1 MWLVYNMSVFRVGL
15 SRPLSRLDI
24 CPMKFRL
31 STLLIVV
38 AIAAIMIVPVEFV
51 LRGPR
56 SVLMGFDRSMQ
67 RAFDAIKLGTDES
80 ELHKR
85 FGEPWSSETYFSR
98 AISYRESEFSAN
110 EIDGCKA
117 FVTWINGGNW
127 FYCFG
132 IDENGKIVLKADGHS

>member
-1 MWLVYNMSVFRVGL
+1 
-15 SRPLSRLDI
+15 
-24 CPMKFRL
+24 MKFRL

-38 AIAAIMIVPVEFV
+38 AISAIIIVPVEFV

-67 RAFDAIKLGTDES
+67 RTFDEIELGTHEF
-80 ELHKR
+80 ELR
-85 FGEPWSSETYFSR
+85 EQFGEPLSTENYFSR
-98 AISYRESEFSAN
+98 AISYRESDFSAN
-110 EIDGCKA
+110 ELSGCKT